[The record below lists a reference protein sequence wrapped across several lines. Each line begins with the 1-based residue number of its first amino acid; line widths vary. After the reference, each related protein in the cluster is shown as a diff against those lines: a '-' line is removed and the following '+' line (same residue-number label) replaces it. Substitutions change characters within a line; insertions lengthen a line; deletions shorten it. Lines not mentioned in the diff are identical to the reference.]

1 MGVLNSGRAVIF
13 CGAKSWK
20 LASISS
26 INTRSLFSSSLGTAK
41 DKGQNDTCSPSLSQ
55 KNVSLLKSAILKVRF
70 NSSGVSEQ
78 KSTGFFS
85 PDAAIDKTG
94 NVKRW
99 SMFVPAFLT
108 HLCKYTIF
116 SRIWTA
122 ENYVTNTH
130 TPALIKLSRI

>member
-1 MGVLNSGRAVIF
+1 MGVLNSGRAVLY
-13 CGAKSWK
+13 CGSKSWK

-26 INTRSLFSSSLGTAK
+26 INTRSLNSSILGTAK
-41 DKGQNDTCSPSLSQ
+41 DNGQNDRCNHSLSQ

-78 KSTGFFS
+78 KSSGFFA

-94 NVKRW
+94 NVNRW

-108 HLCKYTIF
+108 HLCKYNLF
-116 SRIWTA
+116 FRLRTA
-122 ENYVTNTH
+122 E
-130 TPALIKLSRI
+130 